1 MKFLSAAFLF
11 CIALLFTGCGE
22 RVADVASPKP
32 YEKNGVKFL
41 YPANWKV
48 EEDVNI
54 EGIRHLSIE
63 THGEALL
70 MVQFFPLEAA
80 NSLEEYAKVFSQKTA
95 EALPS
100 GKMTGSKFTPLP
112 AEKGFERMQEVC
124 SLNVLNQDVPH
135 VRYFLSRDFGKRR
148 CFVICQVA
156 DEDLKKVEAGF
167 KQVAESLEF
176 QEPAEPKAP

>member
-1 MKFLSAAFLF
+1 MKFLSAALLF
-11 CIALLFTGCGE
+11 CIALLVTGCGE
-22 RVADVASPKP
+22 RVADVVSPKS

-41 YPANWKV
+41 YPANWRV
-48 EEDVNI
+48 EEDENI

-80 NSLEEYAKVFSQKTA
+80 DSLAEYVKVFSQKMA
-95 EALPS
+95 EALPT

-112 AEKGFERMQEVC
+112 AEKGYERMKELC
-124 SLNVLNQDVPH
+124 GMKVLNQDVPH

-156 DEDLKKVEAGF
+156 EEDLKKVEAGF

-176 QEPAEPKAP
+176 QESAEQ